1 MKWNGRKLNEVM
13 AERVSRHQVQEG
25 HAKPLTRRDFLA
37 AGLIQGAASFA
48 IPSLATLLPR
58 EARAAD
64 LIEAPPAFI
73 EINLAGGAGILG
85 NVAMLDGARNLLPS
99 YNLCGQGARS
109 VAERNIVN
117 AFGNRVPM
125 FKNAGLY
132 RGLSQILSG
141 NMDVLE
147 KSALIN
153 LASSIGADTGTN
165 PMSAFG
171 LVQGAIASGRYLPN
185 LQTFSNFNLPAY
197 VSPPS
202 PIIVQGVD
210 SILDVVRPRGGD
222 VIAQFQSQTQLSL
235 LKHLKRIND
244 SQITRYASRTGGGD
258 LKSAAQSAMSK
269 VTELIKDPNLN
280 FDPRKDPAFVPIW
293 KAGWEGEVA
302 SELSLVES
310 GPEVANRSLSEST
323 VVYALAKG
331 YANTGGLYRTGYDYH
346 GNARQITD
354 AQDAEVGK
362 LIGRVLLSFKAAG
375 RPVFIYLTSDGTV
388 FAPASDQGGN
398 DWVGD
403 SSVNTVNLLIA
414 YHPTRGVTVMSRNG
428 KPETQVGSF
437 TNGQISDQTHP
448 VASPRGSA
456 AAAYLNYLKFAGVDP
471 IASGRAAVTTLDSG
485 QLRNLLAIEG

>member
-1 MKWNGRKLNEVM
+1 MKWHGRKLNDVV
-13 AERVSRHQVQEG
+13 AERVSKFEVQEG
-25 HAKPLTRRDFLA
+25 HKRPVTRRDFLA
-37 AGLIQGAASFA
+37 AGLIQGAACFA
-48 IPSLATLLPR
+48 VPSLGSLLSR

-64 LIEAPPAFI
+64 AIEAPPAYV
-73 EINLAGGAGILG
+73 EINCAGGAGFLG
-85 NVAMLDGARNLLPS
+85 NVAMLDGSRNFLPS
-99 YNLCGQGARS
+99 YNLCGQGSRA
-109 VAERNIVN
+109 VADRNIVT

-132 RGLSQILSG
+132 RGLSQVLGGS
-141 NMDVLE
+141 MDVFE
-147 KSALIN
+147 KSAWIN

-185 LQTFSNFNLPAY
+185 LQTFATFNMPAY

-222 VIAQFQSQTQLSL
+222 VIAQFQSGTQLSL

-244 SQITRYASRTGGGD
+244 SQITRYATRTGGGD
-258 LKSAAQSAMSK
+258 LKLAAQSAISK
-269 VTELIKDPNLN
+269 VTELFKDPSLN

-293 KAGWEGEVA
+293 KSVWDGEVA
-302 SELSLVES
+302 PELALVES

-323 VVYALAKG
+323 VIYALAKG

-346 GNARQITD
+346 GGARHITD
-354 AQDAEVGK
+354 AQDAEIGK
-362 LIGRVLLSFKAAG
+362 LIGRVLLSFKAVG
-375 RPVFIYLTSDGTV
+375 RPVFIYLTTDGTC

-403 SSVNTVNLLIA
+403 SSVNTVNLIIA
-414 YHPTRGVTVMSRNG
+414 YHPSRGVTVTTRNG

-437 TNGQISDQTHP
+437 TPGQISDQTHP

-456 AAAYLNYLKFAGVDP
+456 AAAFVNYLKFAGIDP
-471 IASGRAAVTTLDSG
+471 IASGRASVTTLASD
-485 QLRNLLAIEG
+485 QLRGLLAIEG